1 MVIGVR
7 RRREGAAGWW
17 AGAQPSGWR
26 AGRSAQWNAGRP
38 SDYAGRGGDRQPDRS
53 SCWWVGGSLLRCRP
67 PRRGPTRCRRHRPGR
82 RWWAQGTVEHPGQGA
97 AVARCSRV
105 SGVSVATSSIRSPG
119 WNATACFLAN
129 GGRLRP
135 GGLEGGGSRYSQ
147 STQRMV
153 VCSRWCGRRLW
164 PRRSSRRSPPAPT
177 RRGVTRRRCD
187 PGSRT
192 RCRPRLTA
200 AHKCRGSG
208 VGWDPRACLPPI
220 ALRIDGCRVPAGV
233 LVVDTEPAVATGG
246 VQVLQPLV
254 PPGDGPLAAVHRH
267 RCGVGQGGGELAGG
281 DQPAVVGLE
290 LV

>member
-53 SCWWVGGSLLRCRP
+53 SCWWVGGSLLRWSPASARTDTVPPSSPLTSMVGSGNRRP
-67 PRRGPTRCRRHRPGR
+67 
-82 RWWAQGTVEHPGQGA
+82 PGQGA
-97 AVARCSRV
+97 AVARCRRV

-119 WNATACFLAN
+119 WNATACLLAN

-208 VGWDPRACLPPI
+208 VGWDLGHVCLRSPCGLMGAVFQQGCWPWTRNPPWPQAASRYSSHWSHQAMGRWRSI
-220 ALRIDGCRVPAGV
+220 AIVGRGAG
-233 LVVDTEPAVATGG
+233 
-246 VQVLQPLV
+246 
-254 PPGDGPLAAVHRH
+254 R
-267 RCGVGQGGGELAGG
+267 R
-281 DQPAVVGLE
+281 
-290 LV
+290 